1 MSLFL
6 LELCAAL
13 AIAVALVAAARAAC
27 ARSGAPVDPGARR
40 QTIEG
45 LAIGLSAA
53 AGILFLFQNVLVH
66 DALWYYAYL
75 RSMVVD
81 LDLDLY
87 QEFALRNANGMY
99 LPPPGTPIFHLGT
112 ALLAAPAAWLAR
124 PLARLLAAW
133 GQMPGGDGYGALE
146 ILAATWSSM
155 MLGVGAVALTHR
167 LARRVTP
174 GGPSALAQV
183 VLLYASPMAFFT
195 FVWPGYP
202 HAASAFLA
210 AVFILLW
217 DGAGRR
223 ARPGSFFLLGLL
235 GGALALVHPQ
245 DILYLALPGADL
257 ALREWRLRRRRP
269 THRAQPLHR
278 APPPHHDVAP
288 HHVVARPRGMARHR
302 VGVAGAALAGGAL
315 LGFAPQMAA
324 WLLTSGA
331 LLEPVYGEIGDPFL
345 FKRPALLA
353 VLFSGYNGLLTWTPI
368 CGVAVLGLFLLARSH
383 RRLACGLFAVLGLE
397 WWAIASYGYWWG
409 GASFGARYFLSAY
422 PAFGVGLA
430 VVAAAMVRRAGPHL
444 AAAAGAPFVLWN
456 LLLMAQFR
464 LEWIPHNRA
473 PDFVDALGRQF
484 TTAPAALFAGLSGP
498 FRWNRVLA
506 IDMLQAALQDG
517 RVVDVVVWVAGCAA
531 ALLAAIAWTV
541 RLARERKV
549 EAGRPPSRQ
558 GRRGWIAAGSGVAV
572 AATLLV
578 AVSASDTGSR
588 RIRLLAGTTPVL
600 VRPET
605 PVSLALAPPPEGPT
619 IDQPTAVMV
628 APIAPLSRTAP
639 LTMNVVSFL
648 RNGEARRSGEPVA
661 WIDVRGRGCRPA
673 RFPLRAGLE
682 TAETAPARPEAAA
695 RMRHEITRADP
706 IQSWWQDDDSSR
718 HYWGFAYLATFGLP
732 ETCAPDGVRVEM
744 TPGRGTMEVRA
755 VLVSSDG
762 AGVTP

>member
-1 MSLFL
+1 MGLFFF
-6 LELCAAL
+6 ELFAACAV
-13 AIAVALVAAARAAC
+13 AVALVAAARAAH
-27 ARSGAPVDPGARR
+27 ARWGGHRASDGRD

-112 ALLAAPAAWLAR
+112 ALLAAPAAYLAL

-133 GQMPGGDGYGALE
+133 GRMPGGDGYGALE

-155 MLGVGAVALTHR
+155 MLGIGAVALTHR
-167 LARRVTP
+167 LARRAAP

-210 AVFILLW
+210 AIFVLLW
-217 DGAGRR
+217 DRAGSRL
-223 ARPGSFFLLGLL
+223 RPGSFFLLGLL

-245 DILYLALPGADL
+245 DVIYLALPGADL
-257 ALREWRLRRRRP
+257 VRREWRLRRDAARR
-269 THRAQPLHR
+269 RVL
-278 APPPHHDVAP
+278 
-288 HHVVARPRGMARHR
+288 ARHR
-302 VGVAGAALAGGAL
+302 VGAAGAALAGGAV

-331 LLEPVYGEIGDPFL
+331 FLEPVYGEIGDPFI
-345 FKRPALLA
+345 FTRPAFLS
-353 VLFSGYNGLLTWTPI
+353 VLFSGYNGLLSWTPI
-368 CGVAVLGLFLLARSH
+368 CGVAVAGLLVLAR
-383 RRLACGLFAVLGLE
+383 RRKRLAYGLLGVLALE

-430 VVAAAMVRRAGPHL
+430 VVAAACVRRAGPYVT
-444 AAAAGAPFVLWN
+444 AAAGAPFVLWN
-456 LLLMAQFR
+456 LLLMTQFR
-464 LEWIPHNRA
+464 LEWIAHNRP
-473 PDFVDALGRQF
+473 PDFVNVLGRQL
-484 TTAPAALFAGLSGP
+484 TAAPAALFGGLSGA
-498 FRWNRVLA
+498 FRWNRVLE
-506 IDMLQAALQDG
+506 IDTLQAAIQDG
-517 RVVDVVVWVAGCAA
+517 RASGLAAWVGCSAV
-531 ALLAAIAWTV
+531 ALLAAIAWTA
-541 RLARERKV
+541 RLARS
-549 EAGRPPSRQ
+549 APHDAD
-558 GRRGWIAAGSGVAV
+558 RRARRLWIAAGAGGAF

-578 AVSASDTGSR
+578 TVAGTDTGAR
-588 RIRLLAGTTPVL
+588 RIRLLAATTPVE
-600 VRPET
+600 VHPGA
-605 PVSLALAPPPEGPT
+605 PASFALAPPDEGPT
-619 IDQPTAVMV
+619 IDKPTAVTIATP
-628 APIAPLSRTAP
+628 APPALARTAP

-648 RNGEARRSGEPVA
+648 RNGEARRSGETVA
-661 WIDVRGRGCRPA
+661 WIDVRGRGCRTA

-682 TAETAPARPEAAA
+682 TAETAPGRPEAAA
-695 RMRHEITRADP
+695 RMRHETSRADP

-744 TPGRGTMEVRA
+744 TPGPGSMEVRA
-755 VLVSSDG
+755 VLVSADVEAGDRGSAGGRGVGGG
-762 AGVTP
+762 AR

>member
-1 MSLFL
+1 MALFL
-6 LELCAAL
+6 LELVAACVV
-13 AIAVALVAAARAAC
+13 AVALVEAARAAR
-27 ARSGAPVDPGARR
+27 ARFAADPGSRAHE
-40 QTIEG
+40 TIEG

-66 DALWYYAYL
+66 DALWYYSYL

-99 LPPPGTPIFHLGT
+99 LPPPGTPIFHLGA
-112 ALLAAPAAWLAR
+112 ALLAAPAAYLAR
-124 PLARLLAAW
+124 PLARLLAAC

-155 MLGVGAVALTHR
+155 MLGIGGVALTHR
-167 LARRVTP
+167 LARRVAP
-174 GGPSALAQV
+174 GGSSALAQV

-202 HAASAFLA
+202 HAATAFLA
-210 AVFILLW
+210 AIFILLW

-245 DILYLALPGADL
+245 DALYLALPGADL
-257 ALREWRLRRRRP
+257 ARREWRLRRRP
-269 THRAQPLHR
+269 
-278 APPPHHDVAP
+278 
-288 HHVVARPRGMARHR
+288 ARHR
-302 VGVAGAALAGGAL
+302 LVARHRLGAAGAALAGGAV

-331 LLEPVYGEIGDPFL
+331 FLEPVYGEIGDPFI
-345 FKRPALLA
+345 FKRPAFLP

-368 CGVAVLGLFLLARSH
+368 CGVAIAGLLLLAR
-383 RRLACGLFAVLGLE
+383 RRERLGFGLLAVLGLE

-430 VVAAAMVRRAGPHL
+430 VAVAALVRRAGPL
-444 AAAAGAPFVLWN
+444 AAAAAGAPFVLWN

-473 PDFVDALGRQF
+473 PDFVNVLGRQF
-484 TTAPAALFAGLSGP
+484 TAAPPALLAGLSGP

-506 IDMLQAALQDG
+506 IDTLQAAIQDG
-517 RVVDVVVWVAGCAA
+517 RASSLFLWVIGSAV
-531 ALLAAIAWTV
+531 ALLAAVAWTA
-541 RLARERKV
+541 RLARSARFG
-549 EAGRPPSRQ
+549 AGRQ
-558 GRRGWIAAGSGVAV
+558 GRRRWIVASAGVAV
-572 AATLLV
+572 GATLLV
-578 AVSASDTGSR
+578 TVSATDGGSR
-588 RIRLLAGTTPVL
+588 RIRLEAAAPVQL
-600 VRPET
+600 RPGGGA
-605 PVSLALAPPPEGPT
+605 SLPLGPPAEGPT
-619 IDQPTAVMV
+619 IDQPTAVAV
-628 APIAPLSRTAP
+628 APAAPSALVRSAP

-648 RNGEARRSGEPVA
+648 RNGEARRSGETVA
-661 WIDVRGRGCRPA
+661 WLDVRGRGCRPA
-673 RFPLRAGLE
+673 RYPLRAGLE
-682 TAETAPARPEAAA
+682 TAETAPARPEAAP
-695 RMRHEITRADP
+695 RMRHEISRADP

-732 ETCAPDGVRVEM
+732 QTCSPESVQVEM
-744 TPGRGTMEVRA
+744 TPGPGSLEIRT
-755 VLVSSDG
+755 VLVSAD
-762 AGVTP
+762 AGGGVAP